1 MILNKVLKYL
11 CNYQAKSYTESCY
24 LVLTD
29 AGCFRIFSI
38 TLSCGCS
45 VTKSCLILRD
55 PMDCSPP
62 SFPVPPHLPEFA
74 QACPLNQ
81 WCHPTISSSVTLFSF
96 CPQSFP
102 ASGSFPMSWLFT
114 SDGQSIGASA
124 SALNIQG
131 WFPLGFTGLISF
143 QLKWTSKVFSNTTIR
158 QHQFFGAQPSL
169 WSNS

>member
-1 MILNKVLKYL
+1 MILNKVSKYL
-11 CNYQAKSYTESCY
+11 CNYQVKSYTESCY
-24 LVLTD
+24 VVLTD
-29 AGCFRIFSI
+29 AGYFRIFSI

-55 PMDCSPP
+55 PVDCSPP
-62 SFPVPPHLPEFA
+62 SFPVPHHLPEFA
-74 QACPLNQ
+74 QVFPLSR
-81 WCHPTISSSVTLFSF
+81 WCHPTISSSVTRFSS

-114 SDGQSIGASA
+114 SGGQSIGASD
-124 SALNIQG
+124 SAVNIQG
-131 WFPLGFTGLISF
+131 WFLLGFTGLISF
-143 QLKWTSKVFSNTTIR
+143 QPKWPSKVFSSTIR

>member
-1 MILNKVLKYL
+1 MDELKEWKDAFYCILLFSYPVWSNSLQFYGLQHTRPLCLSPFPKV
-11 CNYQAKSYTESCY
+11 C
-24 LVLTD
+24 
-29 AGCFRIFSI
+29 
-38 TLSCGCS
+38 
-45 VTKSCLILRD
+45 
-55 PMDCSPP
+55 P
-62 SFPVPPHLPEFA
+62 SS
-74 QACPLNQ
+74 CPLHWWWHQ
-81 WCHPTISSSVTLFSF
+81 AISSSDALFSF